1 MGALPSCVGADAFVR
16 PAEQSDAWG
25 MRKAPR
31 PREGVH
37 RVADLIARLAR
48 NLGRMRPGCTGSRL
62 AFIHFTQARSKH
74 SSLAW
79 VHFRLV

>member
-48 NLGRMRPGCTGSRL
+48 NLGRMRPGLHRFSFGFHPL
-62 AFIHFTQARSKH
+62 HAGQE
-74 SSLAW
+74 
-79 VHFRLV
+79 